1 MRPSFE
7 RSLPGAGE
15 IFFQLL
21 REALDRGE
29 CPCRGKVFKDHA
41 ILEIREE
48 DQHFWSPHLGLAVLP
63 PKEGDGLSILKG
75 RFSPNPGVWTLFVAI
90 YALLGIAAMGGLVYG
105 LAQWG
110 MDEGP
115 WAFVAIPAAVGLAA
129 FTYGAAF
136 IGQGL
141 GAEQMFFLRSFTERV
156 LERAREQVSAQQAS
170 EQGTSGTETS
180 EPQA

>member
-7 RSLPGAGE
+7 RSLPGEGE
-15 IFFQLL
+15 FFFQLL

-29 CPCRGKVFKDHA
+29 CPCRGKVFTDHA
-41 ILEIREE
+41 ILEIRDE
-48 DQHFWSPHLGLAVLP
+48 DQHFWSPHLGLKVLP
-63 PKEGDGLSILKG
+63 PENEGGPSVLKG

-90 YALLGIAAMGGLVYG
+90 YALLGIAAMGGFVYG
-105 LAQWG
+105 MAQWG
-110 MDEGP
+110 MGEGP
-115 WAFVAIPAAVGLAA
+115 WAFLVIPGAFGLAA

-156 LERAREQVSAQQAS
+156 LERARERRSQGSQEQSA
-170 EQGTSGTETS
+170 
-180 EPQA
+180 

>member
-29 CPCRGKVFKDHA
+29 CPCRGKVFEDHA
-41 ILEIREE
+41 ILEIREK
-48 DQHFWSPHLGLAVLP
+48 DQHYWSPHLGLMVLP
-63 PKEGDGLSILKG
+63 PEKEGGLSVLKG

-90 YALLGIAAMGGLVYG
+90 YALLGIAAMAGLVYG
-105 LAQWG
+105 LAQWS

-115 WAFVAIPAAVGLAA
+115 WAFLVIPAAVGLAA

-156 LERAREQVSAQQAS
+156 LERARERQAQTS
-170 EQGTSGTETS
+170 EATSGSPPPGEQPS
-180 EPQA
+180 